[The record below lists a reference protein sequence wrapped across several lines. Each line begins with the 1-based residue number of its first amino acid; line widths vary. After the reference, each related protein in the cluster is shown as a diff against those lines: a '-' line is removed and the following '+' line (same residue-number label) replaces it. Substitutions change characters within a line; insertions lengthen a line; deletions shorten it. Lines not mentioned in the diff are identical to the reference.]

1 MATITRARM
10 GPAMADTSL
19 GRDVAFNPDDWA
31 MRRNAPMTY
40 AAMRERCPVAHSTSL
55 GGFWTIARYE
65 DVFAVARDPATFS
78 SASGVLIPPLE
89 SDARLLPMESDPP
102 FHTDLRR
109 ALISFFSPRQ
119 IEPLEPL
126 VRSLAN
132 DLLDPVLTEGIHD
145 LSRDYAW
152 RIPTATTCHLLGI
165 TPLDQFHE
173 WAEQIVYG
181 RSEDP
186 ESSAAASRAA
196 WSYIDRVVEARESR
210 PGTDLIST
218 VLGAHVQGRRLSRKE
233 AVDTSFFLFLAGLDN
248 TAFAIRAS
256 LLSLAGERSLRE
268 RLREEPALLPSLVEE
283 WLRLSSPVPGLCRL
297 TTRDVE
303 LGGVVVPAGE
313 RVYLMW
319 GSANRDPQEF
329 VDPDALIPDRL
340 PNRHMAFGVGIHR
353 CLGAPLARLE
363 IRVAVEQ
370 VLTRARDLDLDF
382 ELGASEQVEPIGL
395 GSLPIRFVRRN
406 GAFPGT
412 GLTSSG

>member
-1 MATITRARM
+1 
-10 GPAMADTSL
+10 MADVSP
-19 GRDVAFNPDDWA
+19 GRDVAFDPDDWD

-65 DVFAVARDPATFS
+65 DVFAAARDPATFS
-78 SASGVLIPPLE
+78 SASGVMIPPLE
-89 SDARLLPMESDPP
+89 FDARLLPMESDPP
-102 FHTDLRR
+102 FHSDLRR

-132 DLLDPVLTEGIHD
+132 DLLDPMLTEGIHD
-145 LSRDYAW
+145 LSSDYAW
-152 RIPTATTCHLLGI
+152 RIPTAMTCHLLGI

-181 RSEDP
+181 RAKDP
-186 ESSAAASRAA
+186 ESAAVASQAA
-196 WSYIDRVVEARESR
+196 WSYIDRVVEARESQ
-210 PGTDLIST
+210 PGTDLISA

-233 AVDTSFFLFLAGLDN
+233 AADTSFFLFLAGLDN

-256 LLSLAGERSLRE
+256 LLSLAEERSLRE

-303 LGGVVVPAGE
+303 LGGVAVPAGE

-319 GSANRDPQEF
+319 GSANRDPREF

-363 IRVAVEQ
+363 IRVAIEQ
-370 VLTRARDLDLDF
+370 VLTRARDLDFDF
-382 ELGASEQVEPIGL
+382 ELGASGQVEPIGL
-395 GSLPIRFVRRN
+395 GPLPIQFVRRN
-406 GAFPGT
+406 A
-412 GLTSSG
+412 TSPLILAERP

>member
-1 MATITRARM
+1 
-10 GPAMADTSL
+10 MADTSL

-173 WAEQIVYG
+173 WAVQIVYG

-395 GSLPIRFVRRN
+395 GPLPVRFARRN
-406 GAFPGT
+406 A
-412 GLTSSG
+412 TSPLILAERP

>member
-1 MATITRARM
+1 
-10 GPAMADTSL
+10 
-19 GRDVAFNPDDWA
+19 
-31 MRRNAPMTY
+31 
-40 AAMRERCPVAHSTSL
+40 
-55 GGFWTIARYE
+55 
-65 DVFAVARDPATFS
+65 
-78 SASGVLIPPLE
+78 
-89 SDARLLPMESDPP
+89 MESDPP
-102 FHTDLRR
+102 FHSDLRR

-126 VRSLAN
+126 VRRLAD
-132 DLLDPVLTEGIHD
+132 DLLDPMLTEGIHD

-152 RIPTATTCHLLGI
+152 RVPTAMTCHLLGL
-165 TPLDQFHE
+165 TELDQFHE

-181 RSEDP
+181 RGVDSA
-186 ESSAAASRAA
+186 SSAAASRAA

-218 VLGAHVQGRRLSRKE
+218 VLGVRVRGRRLSRKE
-233 AVDTSFFLFLAGLDN
+233 AVDTVFFLFLAGLDN

-256 LLSLAGERSLRE
+256 LLSLAEDRCLRE

-313 RVYLMW
+313 RVFLLW

-329 VDPDALIPDRL
+329 ADPDALIADRL

-370 VLTRARDLDLDF
+370 VLTRARDLDFDF
-382 ELGASEQVEPIGL
+382 ELTASEPVEPIGL
-395 GSLPIRFVRRN
+395 GPLPIRFVRRN
-406 GAFPGT
+406 ATSP
-412 GLTSSG
+412 LTLVERA

>member
-1 MATITRARM
+1 
-10 GPAMADTSL
+10 MADVSP
-19 GRDVAFNPDDWA
+19 GRDVAFDPDDWD

-65 DVFAVARDPATFS
+65 DVFAAARDPATFS
-78 SASGVLIPPLE
+78 SASGVMIPPLE
-89 SDARLLPMESDPP
+89 FDARLLPMESDPP
-102 FHTDLRR
+102 FHSDLRR

-132 DLLDPVLTEGIHD
+132 DLLDPMLTEGIHD
-145 LSRDYAW
+145 LSSDYAW
-152 RIPTATTCHLLGI
+152 RIPTAMTCHLLGI

-181 RSEDP
+181 RAKDP
-186 ESSAAASRAA
+186 ESAAVASQAA

-233 AVDTSFFLFLAGLDN
+233 AADTSFFLFLAGLDN

-256 LLSLAGERSLRE
+256 LLSLAEERSLRE

-303 LGGVVVPAGE
+303 LGGVAVPAGE

-329 VDPDALIPDRL
+329 VDPDTLIPDRL

-363 IRVAVEQ
+363 IRVAIEQ
-370 VLTRARDLDLDF
+370 VLTRARDLDFDF
-382 ELGASEQVEPIGL
+382 ELGASGQVEPIGL
-395 GSLPIRFVRRN
+395 GPLPIQFVRRN
-406 GAFPGT
+406 AASP
-412 GLTSSG
+412 LILAERP